1 MNDGNWS
8 HVCSHGIN
16 TNSYGQSSVFTK
28 RFWAARCSTAEAC
41 SVEVPALTWGKGDW
55 KINGLCD
62 WQPMIRG
69 IRLNW
74 IRPGESAGHNPRIHW
89 DTLTVNIQKQ
99 FLPSLSL
106 GYKAWL
112 QNTSSPWSPAAWRVS
127 NPNQLKHFKPAS
139 HSVPI
144 PRSLYLQRIC
154 WWQDVK

>member
-1 MNDGNWS
+1 MRCLLPQYKYKFFWS
-8 HVCSHGIN
+8 LILTFDKETVRSL
-16 TNSYGQSSVFTK
+16 
-28 RFWAARCSTAEAC
+28 ASTVLCGMVEAC
-41 SVEVPALTWGKGDW
+41 SVKMPALTWGKGDW
-55 KINGLCD
+55 KINGVCD
-62 WQPMIRG
+62 WQPMILG

-74 IRPGESAGHNPRIHW
+74 IRPGESVGHNPRIHW
-89 DTLTVNIQKQ
+89 DTLTVNTQKQ

-112 QNTSSPWSPAAWRVS
+112 QNTSSPWSPTAWRVS

-154 WWQDVK
+154 WWPDVK